1 MWAMILPLNCI
12 HFRNLCL
19 YNVLLLQVL
28 EENDYGRG
36 VDWWGYGVC
45 LYEMMVGRL
54 PFYDKDHDKLFQLI
68 VCEDVRSVAFFS
80 IISILQVN
88 THSMYMYKEIIFVKD
103 MVQVWKG
110 R

>member
-1 MWAMILPLNCI
+1 MVS
-12 HFRNLCL
+12 L
-19 YNVLLLQVL
+19 YEFLLLQVL

-68 VCEDVRSVAFFS
+68 VCEDVRLVTLFFGM
-80 IISILQVN
+80 ISILQEHTLCSVFI
-88 THSMYMYKEIIFVKD
+88 YKNVTFAKV
-103 MVQVWKG
+103 MVQIHKHDKNDTVYAG
-110 R
+110 L